1 MNTTFRLLYRLSTN
15 KTYFKLYY
23 LVVSIIFT
31 TALSL
36 IPNINILTKVA
47 ILWSLVLLTIDF
59 LRLLTGK
66 IKPNVIKL
74 PIYLFV
80 LITLILNILIYPDV
94 NNIKTWVINLIPLFL
109 FFSIDTVKNKKS
121 LFKEVSLFSSF
132 FVLISSIISL
142 ISLIM
147 ICTNNIIRIP
157 LDPTYPQGGYHEY
170 VGLFSN
176 GNAFGIFSSIS
187 IIFTIYLLFN
197 TKSIKG
203 KSFLYLNLLLQSIT
217 LILSEGRSAFLV
229 ILSLIF
235 IFMYIYLSKSWI
247 RFSLIFLPLVFL
259 ITFIATHFN
268 NLRPYLA
275 GRENIWLAAS
285 KVIKAHPLTGVGNT
299 NMVPMVDA
307 AKEQWLYGLPTGGI
321 HNIYIETATVNGIIS
336 SLLIIL
342 FILITFYY
350 LVKKIQVSFSFNKKL
365 LTCLFS
371 LFVGLA
377 LVNLMESTLL
387 YKVSFINIVF
397 WSVTGYLISLTQ
409 CSSKSS

>member
-1 MNTTFRLLYRLSTN
+1 MNTTFRLLYRLFTN

-109 FFSIDTVKNKKS
+109 FFSIDTIKNEKS

-147 ICTNNIIRIP
+147 IYSNNIIRIP

-217 LILSEGRSAFLV
+217 LILSEGRSSFLV

-285 KVIKAHPLTGVGNT
+285 KVIKAHPLTGIGNT

-371 LFVGLA
+371 LFVGLV